1 MNLSDMEYY
10 VEQLIALNS
19 TIANEEQKQYSQRVI
34 DRFVEREQEQKEVR
48 QKYYE
53 LQSQM
58 NALLNNHPELKE
70 LE

>member
-1 MNLSDMEYY
+1 MEYY